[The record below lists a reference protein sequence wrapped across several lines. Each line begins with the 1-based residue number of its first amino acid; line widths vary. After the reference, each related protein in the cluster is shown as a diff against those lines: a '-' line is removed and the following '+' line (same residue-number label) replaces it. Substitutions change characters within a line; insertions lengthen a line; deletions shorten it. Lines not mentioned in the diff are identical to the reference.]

1 MNPGIS
7 IRFGNN
13 ATHKKARRTSEDNGR
28 HFSYFGKI
36 QNNLGGSHLRCHR
49 CSSLRRNSLILGS
62 VHTREQAAKRRRF
75 EQILTAHLYSLCIVV
90 AKSRSARELHSDN
103 PSHCWRSHRHSF

>member
-13 ATHKKARRTSEDNGR
+13 ATHKKARRTSEGNGR

-36 QNNLGGSHLRCHR
+36 QNNLGGSPT
-49 CSSLRRNSLILGS
+49 S
-62 VHTREQAAKRRRF
+62 AATDAIACVEIR
-75 EQILTAHLYSLCIVV
+75 
-90 AKSRSARELHSDN
+90 
-103 PSHCWRSHRHSF
+103 